1 MEGIWSGLSLQK
13 LCDQL
18 LECQAYDWHSALDGK
33 QIQRKSVPSGVYM
46 QMYHTVSAD
55 HFNDVLGQARNAWWV
70 IFFCQF
76 LWIVGWLN
84 VWLLHCIAEI
94 MLGEEKLDEVQLI
107 LSLDNKHRKVT
118 NANIGNLNMKGQ
130 MGKDSFNRLRLD
142 FTGGHFCYY
151 DKSP

>member
-1 MEGIWSGLSLQK
+1 
-13 LCDQL
+13 
-18 LECQAYDWHSALDGK
+18 
-33 QIQRKSVPSGVYM
+33 
-46 QMYHTVSAD
+46 
-55 HFNDVLGQARNAWWV
+55 
-70 IFFCQF
+70 
-76 LWIVGWLN
+76 
-84 VWLLHCIAEI
+84 

-151 DKSP
+151 DK